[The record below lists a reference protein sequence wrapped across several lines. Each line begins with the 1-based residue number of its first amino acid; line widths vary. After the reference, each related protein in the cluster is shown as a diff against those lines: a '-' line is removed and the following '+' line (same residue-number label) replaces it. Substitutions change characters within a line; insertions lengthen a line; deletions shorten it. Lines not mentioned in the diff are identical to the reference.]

1 MTVPARSPRF
11 FFEAWSNFLLCPQRR
26 ASVRTLVAGA
36 APPEEKGR
44 RTRHTTPHHT
54 QENHHVQPDERD
66 RSVLAL
72 CHARRLGVRPRRRSQ
87 RPRGLRRQRRRRRR
101 DPRHRRG
108 LPGPA
113 RRPERPQPRDALLRS
128 PPDQLGCR
136 ARCHLRPN
144 AFPGDF
150 FNFNAFP
157 RARGIEFSTPG
168 TGFQLSAT
176 AASGAGVEFD
186 NVTQGL
192 SELFGTFSPERL
204 FAPLG
209 STVTHADF
217 FIPGSDNEALTRGLG
232 VVFTDV
238 DVQGSAGIELF
249 DFWGHSLGYWEA
261 PAAEGDETLSFVG
274 IAYDDSV
281 VASATI
287 YSGDLPIDSIG
298 LENGGGDIV
307 AMDDFIFGE
316 PVNITEC
323 SPDCPADLTGDGI
336 LDLGDLTVFVI
347 AFSSQDLAADLNADG
362 LLDLPTVP
370 DRVLHRGVDLAER
383 AHAKEAGDGEPE
395 HDQPFGPVPR
405 AEEPAA
411 GVDREPERAVAV
423 DLLRRARAP
432 PERRTRRTMTTTKTT
447 ASTRHGDRA
456 ARPHPVGPERAEAEP
471 RPARDPVGGVGRRR
485 VARSARGEARD
496 DRRPRKPSPAPP
508 RRPRAGSAGEGVG
521 SRRARSR

>member
-1 MTVPARSPRF
+1 MSSRMNAIALSSLSVMLAVSGSALADGHNGPTVFAASGADADAIRDTV
-11 FFEAWSNFLLCPQRR
+11 EAFRAQLGDLNAPNPGTLCSGRR
-26 ASVRTLVAGA
+26 QINWDA
-36 APPEEKGR
+36 AP
-44 RTRHTTPHHT
+44 
-54 QENHHVQPDERD
+54 
-66 RSVLAL
+66 
-72 CHARRLGVRPRRRSQ
+72 
-87 RPRGLRRQRRRRRR
+87 
-101 DPRHRRG
+101 
-108 LPGPA
+108 
-113 RRPERPQPRDALLRS
+113 DAIS
-128 PPDQLGCR
+128 
-136 ARCHLRPN
+136 APN

-362 LLDLPTVP
+362 LLDLSDIQIFVQAY
-370 DRVLHRGVDLAER
+370 VD
-383 AHAKEAGDGEPE
+383 GCP
-395 HDQPFGPVPR
+395 
-405 AEEPAA
+405 
-411 GVDREPERAVAV
+411 
-423 DLLRRARAP
+423 
-432 PERRTRRTMTTTKTT
+432 
-447 ASTRHGDRA
+447 
-456 ARPHPVGPERAEAEP
+456 
-471 RPARDPVGGVGRRR
+471 
-485 VARSARGEARD
+485 
-496 DRRPRKPSPAPP
+496 
-508 RRPRAGSAGEGVG
+508 
-521 SRRARSR
+521 